1 MTVGD
6 QTALGNQFV
15 TMRTSHPCD
24 RIEKWVNGGNLEAE
38 YGIATRFI

>member
-6 QTALGNQFV
+6 QTALGKPIRHHAHFAS
-15 TMRTSHPCD
+15 RD
-24 RIEKWVNGGNLEAE
+24 RIEKLVNGGNLAE